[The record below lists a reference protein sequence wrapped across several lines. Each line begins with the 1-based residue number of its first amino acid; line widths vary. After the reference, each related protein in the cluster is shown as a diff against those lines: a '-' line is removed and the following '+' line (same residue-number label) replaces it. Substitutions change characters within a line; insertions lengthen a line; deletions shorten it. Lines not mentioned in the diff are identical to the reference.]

1 MNAVEIERKWLVDP
15 ENIPYELS
23 GLDSCRIEQH
33 YITFSP
39 AIRIRS
45 INCGE
50 QYIMTVKTHPDGD
63 DSSPLAREEHEFPI
77 SAWDYEKLREEAKGV
92 PVCKTRY
99 FHVLPSGLKE
109 EIDVFGGDLSGLVF
123 LEIEFPDL
131 ASAEAYPDPDWVT
144 RDVSDD
150 GRYKNSSLAAQG
162 RPSADASEEGARNQ
176 RN

>member
-1 MNAVEIERKWLVDP
+1 MEIERKWLVDP
-15 ENIPYELS
+15 ARIPYDLS
-23 GLDSCRIEQH
+23 ALESCRIEQH

-45 INCGE
+45 INSGE
-50 QYIMTVKTHPDGD
+50 QYVMTVKTHPD
-63 DSSPLAREEHEFPI
+63 SESPSPLARDEHEFPI
-77 SAWDYEKLREEAKGV
+77 SERDFEQLREEAKGV

-99 FHVLPSGLKE
+99 FHTLPSGLKE

-131 ASAEAYPDPDWVT
+131 ASAEAYADPDWVM
-144 RDVSDD
+144 RDVSND

-162 RPSADASEEGARNQ
+162 RPSADASEGSACNQ
-176 RN
+176 RS